1 MVNVHQLIILNIQR
15 VQPEKAEY
23 YQAIIITNKLMQKML
38 VMIIIP

>member
-23 YQAIIITNKLMQKML
+23 YQAIITNKLMQKML